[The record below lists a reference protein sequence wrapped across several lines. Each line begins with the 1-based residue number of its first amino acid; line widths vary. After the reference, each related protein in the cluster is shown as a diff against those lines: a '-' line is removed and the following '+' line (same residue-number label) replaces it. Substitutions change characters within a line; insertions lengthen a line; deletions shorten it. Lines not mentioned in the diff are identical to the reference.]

1 MVTAEG
7 ETREFPIAKL
17 PITIG
22 RAPDAKLRVPV
33 DSVSRHH
40 CELFENDDEEL
51 AIRDLKSSNGTY
63 VNRERIKDRE
73 LVPGDLL
80 SVGPVV
86 FVVKID
92 GHPADVDPKTA
103 FIKGVVAVGGGADQK
118 PDMIDGVPTWSAP
131 PRGGLGRPGGGLSA
145 KPGAGAAPR
154 KGPPED
160 EGFES
165 LLKDLSES
173 DFDIKMPDDDD
184 KPPPS
189 TKKQ

>member
-1 MVTAEG
+1 MMVTAEG
-7 ETREFPIAKL
+7 ETREFPVTKL
-17 PITIG
+17 PLIIG

-33 DSVSRHH
+33 DSVSRQH

-92 GHPADVDPKTA
+92 GHPADVDPRTA
-103 FIKGVVAVGGGADQK
+103 FIKGVVSVGGGADQK
-118 PDMIDGVPTWSAP
+118 PGMIDGVPTWSAP
-131 PRGGLGRPGGGLSA
+131 PRGGLGVPGGGVSG
-145 KPGAGAAPR
+145 KPGAAAAK

-173 DFDIKMPDDDD
+173 DFDIKLPDDDD
-184 KPPPS
+184 DPKPR
-189 TKKQ
+189 KKP